1 MFKVKYPNALY
12 INAAHREDR
21 INFKLDGI
29 DVDNT
34 YVENV
39 DGTLALGNDGKPIKK
54 TKKYVTVQ
62 SC

>member
-21 INFKLDGI
+21 INFELDGI

-34 YVENV
+34 YAERL
-39 DGTLALGNDGKPIKK
+39 DGSLEIDTNGKPVKK
-54 TKKYVTVQ
+54 
-62 SC
+62 S